1 MIHEERVERHCA
13 GIEEII
19 ENMKKNF
26 VTMQEKL
33 VEMGERN
40 KIQLHNL
47 EMAFINANKSIKF
60 EKILTNKP
68 EIRVLITNIIVI
80 KDHITSRTA

>member
-1 MIHEERVERHCA
+1 MLVLASYLDIYRLLLITRYLFEAELLIHEERVERHCA

-47 EMAFINANKSIKF
+47 EMAFINANKSIKCGKF
-60 EKILTNKP
+60 
-68 EIRVLITNIIVI
+68 
-80 KDHITSRTA
+80 